1 MKKLLI
7 FCLLALIFSIDAYSD
22 IFYLKYY
29 DGSVTRIMPYSA
41 VVVKNR
47 SGVVIFR
54 GRTDRY
60 GRVKIIA
67 TSGTTMQVTYNGR
80 NYTKNSVTIRNNE
93 QRTTLT
99 FTRN

>member
-7 FCLLALIFSIDAYSD
+7 FCLLALIFSINAYSD
-22 IFYLKYY
+22 VFYLKFY
-29 DGSVTRIMPYSA
+29 DGSVTRIIPYSA
-41 VVVKNR
+41 VVVKNS

-60 GRVKIIA
+60 GRIRIIT
-67 TSGTTMQVTYNGR
+67 TSGRTMQVTYNGR
-80 NYTKNSVTIRNNE
+80 TYTKSVTIRSTD
-93 QRTTLT
+93 QRTNIT